1 MKALLKMSIVALVSI
16 VALIFFSSTAFGKTG
31 NDDINVVKSK
41 YKNLF
46 VFRTEKKLAGAT
58 VEVLSENGVVV
69 TSQVLE
75 KRKMIIDFCD
85 VRFGTYTI
93 RVTKGNNVKEY
104 HYIKKK

>member
-1 MKALLKMSIVALVSI
+1 MNMSI
-16 VALIFFSSTAFGKTG
+16 VALIFFSSTAVAGTG
-31 NDDINVVKSK
+31 NGTDKDEVNVIKSK

-46 VFRTEKKLAGAT
+46 VFRTEKKLVGAN
-58 VEVLSENGVVV
+58 VEVLSENGDVV
-69 TSQVLE
+69 TSQVLQ

-104 HYIKKK
+104 HYVRK